1 METSTQIQQAVLR
14 ELAWDTRVTAA
25 DIGVTVDRGLVALTG
40 VVPSDAE
47 RLAAEEAAHRVAGVL
62 DVVNDLQVNPV
73 DALARA
79 DAEVARA
86 VRHALEWDAL
96 VPDERIRS
104 TVADGWVTLEGEADF
119 WHQSEAAER
128 AARRMVGVRGVTNHI
143 VVSAPTIAAEQVR
156 WEIEDA
162 LERRADR
169 AASRIQVSVHD
180 GAVTLLG
187 PVRSLAEKRA
197 VVGAARGTPGVTAVH
212 DHLVIDLTQ
221 A

>member
-25 DIGVTVDRGLVALTG
+25 HIGVTVDRGLVALTG

-79 DAEVARA
+79 DADIAHA
-86 VRHALEWDAL
+86 VRRALEWDAL
-96 VPDERIRS
+96 VPNERIRS
-104 TVADGWVTLEGEADF
+104 TIAEGWVTLEGDVDF
-119 WHQSEAAER
+119 WHQREDAER
-128 AARRMVGVRGVTNHI
+128 AVRRLAGVRGVTNHI
-143 VVSAPTIAAEQVR
+143 VVSTPTIAAEKVR

-169 AASRIQVSVHD
+169 AASRLQVSVHD
-180 GAVTLLG
+180 GAVTLIG
-187 PVRSLAEKRA
+187 SVRSLAEKRA
-197 VVGAARGTPGVTAVH
+197 VMGAARGTPGVKAVH

>member
-1 METSTQIQQAVLR
+1 METSTQIEQAVLR

-25 DIGVTVDRGLVALTG
+25 HIGVTVDRGVVALTG

-73 DALARA
+73 DALVRA
-79 DAEVARA
+79 DADIAHA
-86 VRHALEWDAL
+86 VRRTLEWDAL
-96 VPDERIRS
+96 VPNERIRS
-104 TVADGWVTLEGEADF
+104 TIAEGWVTLEGDVDF
-119 WHQSEAAER
+119 WHQREDAER
-128 AARRMVGVRGVTNHI
+128 AVRRLAGVRGVTNDI
-143 VVSAPTIAAEQVR
+143 VVSAPTIAADKVR

-169 AASRIQVSVHD
+169 AAGRLQVSVHD
-180 GAVTLLG
+180 GAVTLSG

-212 DHLVIDLTQ
+212 DHLVIDLTEV
-221 A
+221 